1 MLHINNGYG
10 TTYNFEEVQEIPE
23 NFIVWNIGRE
33 NFPFKKYIPL
43 CETIKGTYS
52 IKQETLKCYKCPNE
66 KKALEILDEA
76 HRNEI
81 NKKRILE
88 ILAK

>member
-1 MLHINNGYG
+1 MHINNGYG

-23 NFIVWNIGRE
+23 NFQVWNIGRE

-43 CETIKGTYS
+43 CEVIKGTYS
-52 IKQETLKCYKCPNE
+52 IKQETLKSYKCQSE

-76 HRNEI
+76 KRKTV